1 MFDKHADEAIE
12 AEIWLKAEAK
22 GREEGREQ
30 EREQM
35 ALDMLADSEPVEKIV
50 KYSHLSLEKV
60 LELKAEMEKIK

>member
-22 GREEGREQ
+22 GREQ

-35 ALDMLADSEPVEKIV
+35 ALDMLADSEPVEKMSSTPIFF
-50 KYSHLSLEKV
+50 
-60 LELKAEMEKIK
+60 